1 MPEKTAHRRDAP
13 ISYRP
18 PKALREAF
26 YRRFEE
32 SGLPMNAFITKSV
45 LGGNSRR
52 AQSERFLLARL
63 LQEAATIADR
73 LHAMQPG
80 EPEPASKEALADLAQ
95 IRAALLALMGRKP

>member
-26 YRRFEE
+26 YRRFEQ
-32 SGLPMNAFITKSV
+32 SGLSMNAFITKAV

-63 LQEAATIADR
+63 LQEAAAIADR
-73 LHAMQPG
+73 LHAMQAD
-80 EPEPASKEALADLAQ
+80 EPELNAVLADLAQ